1 MSDELE
7 YHTNRARQELDLGY
21 RSDSNRAATAHLR
34 LASLH
39 MSKIE
44 ARKVAG
50 NDSFGSTADNRPAI
64 PLPRDEDD
72 RPA

>member
-21 RSDSNRAATAHLR
+21 RSESDRAATAHLR

-39 MSKIE
+39 MSKVE
-44 ARKVAG
+44 GRKAAG
-50 NDSFGSTADNRPAI
+50 SAATVGEDGDRPAI
-64 PLPRDEDD
+64 PLPRDVDD
-72 RPA
+72 KPA